1 MSVISHLRSSLG
13 LTLGQLAE
21 YLQVPPSVITMSDS
35 GRRNFPS
42 SVSEKLNRLLTMLQT
57 VQDNQKEEDVPK
69 PISATMV
76 KEVMH
81 NTDWQ
86 LKKLQKKLQLM
97 QRKYHQANAFLAIRQ
112 MMQAEAIS
120 DRLEYLWLEVIAA
133 DAEIQL
139 AANSLEQQ
147 RLLYIDI
154 QVLQYKMGLLAAL

>member
-1 MSVISHLRSSLG
+1 MSVIHHLRSSLG
-13 LTLGQLAE
+13 LTLEQLSE

-42 SVSEKLNRLLTMLQT
+42 SVSEKLNRLLTLLQT
-57 VQDNQKEEDVPK
+57 VQDNQKEKDVPK
-69 PISATMV
+69 PISATVV

-97 QRKYHQANAFLAIRQ
+97 QRKYHQANNFLAIRQ
-112 MMQAEAIS
+112 MMQAEANG

-133 DAEIQL
+133 DAETQL
-139 AANSLEQQ
+139 AANNLEQQ
-147 RLLYIDI
+147 TLLHLDI